1 MHAGHL
7 RVWVDDHP
15 PNLNIRLAGEI
26 DLGTAPQLKQAVDGH
41 ARTGQTLTIDLRDV
55 TFIDSM
61 GLAAL
66 VRAQHRAIARGG
78 RLQLVAPGDGVLAV
92 FRLTRLDR
100 VFAWVAPE
108 DADADAGS
116 AEATEEPAAG

>member
-1 MHAGHL
+1 MHAGNL

-41 ARTGQTLTIDLRDV
+41 ARIGQTLTIDLREV
-55 TFIDSM
+55 TFVDSM

-66 VRAQHRAIARGG
+66 VRAQHRAVARGG
-78 RLQLVAPGDGVLAV
+78 RLQLVAPAERVLAV
-92 FRLTRLDR
+92 FRMTRLDR
-100 VFAWVAPE
+100 VFAWVEPE
-108 DADADAGS
+108 EDEAGG
-116 AEATEEPAAG
+116 AAAATEEPAAG

>member
-7 RVWVDDHP
+7 RVWVADHP

-41 ARTGQTLTIDLRDV
+41 ARTGQTLTIDLREV
-55 TFIDSM
+55 TFVDSM
-61 GLAAL
+61 GLASL

-78 RLQLVAPGDGVLAV
+78 RLQLIAPDERVLAV
-92 FRLTRLDR
+92 FRLTRLD
-100 VFAWVAPE
+100 PQE
-108 DADADAGS
+108 DPV
-116 AEATEEPAAG
+116 EPEEPAAGGTAATEERTAG

>member
-7 RVWVDDHP
+7 RVWVADHP

-26 DLGTAPQLKQAVDGH
+26 DLGTAPLLKQAVDGH

-55 TFIDSM
+55 TFVDSM

-66 VRAQHRAIARGG
+66 VRAQHRAVARGG
-78 RLQLVAPGDGVLAV
+78 RLQLVAPGERVLAV
-92 FRLTRLDR
+92 FRMTRLDR
-100 VFAWVAPE
+100 IFRWVEPE
-108 DADADAGS
+108 EGEAG
-116 AEATEEPAAG
+116 ATAATEEPAAG